1 MPIIRTPSAEDELDR
16 QHTLLASL
24 GLERAELELE
34 LATLRAELAQFD
46 RLCRF
51 RLAERYAQ
59 LDELRAL
66 LAEVRARKTPQR
78 PAARMEAEQA
88 RAKARQ
94 SASEIPH
101 EGEPEPPRTRFSPS
115 DDLKAL
121 YRKVV
126 RLVHPDLAC
135 SETDARR
142 RHELMVAANEA
153 YAAGNEDRLRE
164 ILTGASE
171 LAPVPP
177 SADIDAA
184 LTEALGSI
192 EDVRKRIATIQRE
205 LADLRR
211 SDLCAF
217 MLRAREAEEEG
228 RDLLAEVAA
237 DLDLEIEEARRSL
250 REEEAG

>member
-1 MPIIRTPSAEDELDR
+1 VPIVRTPSAEGELGR
-16 QHTLLASL
+16 KRALLASL
-24 GLERAELELE
+24 GSERAELELE
-34 LATLRAELAQFD
+34 LATLKAELAQFD
-46 RLCRF
+46 LLCRF

-59 LDELRAL
+59 LDELRAR
-66 LAEVRARKTPQR
+66 LAEVRANKTPER
-78 PAARMEAEQA
+78 PAARAEAEQA
-88 RAKARQ
+88 REKAQQ
-94 SASEIPH
+94 SASEVPH
-101 EGEPEPPRTRFSPS
+101 EEEPEPPRTRFSPS
-115 DDLKAL
+115 EDLKAL

-126 RLVHPDLAC
+126 RLVHPDLAR
-135 SETDARR
+135 SQTDARR

-164 ILTGASE
+164 ILAGASE
-171 LAPVPP
+171 LAPIPP

-184 LTEALGSI
+184 LAEVLCSI
-192 EDVRKRIATIQRE
+192 EDVRKRIATIESE

-237 DLDLEIEEARRSL
+237 DLDLEIEEARRPL

>member
-1 MPIIRTPSAEDELDR
+1 MPIIRTPSAEDELKR
-16 QHTLLASL
+16 QRTLLASL

-34 LATLRAELAQFD
+34 LVTLRAELAQFD

-51 RLAERYAQ
+51 RLAERYAE
-59 LDELRAL
+59 LDELRAR
-66 LAEVRARKTPQR
+66 LAEVRACKTPER
-78 PAARMEAEQA
+78 PAARVAAEQA

-94 SASEIPH
+94 SASDIPH

-115 DDLKAL
+115 ADLKAL

-153 YAAGNEDRLRE
+153 YAVGDEDRLRE
-164 ILTGASE
+164 ILAGAAE
-171 LAPVPP
+171 LAPAPP
-177 SADIDAA
+177 PADVDAA
-184 LTEALGSI
+184 LAEVLCSI
-192 EDVRKRIATIQRE
+192 EGVRSRIATIQSE

-237 DLDLEIEEARRSL
+237 DLDLDIEQAKRQL
-250 REEEAG
+250 REEEAV